1 MAAMIALG
9 MSFLLF
15 FVITGLMWTIGVHV
29 LIRLI
34 EALPVLSGPWGSIQT
49 ETHDNL
55 KLIFTFLP
63 GVLFL
68 FASLKMAI
76 NAGNRGAD

>member
-1 MAAMIALG
+1 MIALG

-15 FVITGLMWTIGVHV
+15 FIITGLMWAIGTHV

-34 EALPVLSGPWGSIQT
+34 EALPALSGPWGDVQT

-55 KLIFTFLP
+55 RLIITFLP

-68 FASLKMAI
+68 FASLKMAL